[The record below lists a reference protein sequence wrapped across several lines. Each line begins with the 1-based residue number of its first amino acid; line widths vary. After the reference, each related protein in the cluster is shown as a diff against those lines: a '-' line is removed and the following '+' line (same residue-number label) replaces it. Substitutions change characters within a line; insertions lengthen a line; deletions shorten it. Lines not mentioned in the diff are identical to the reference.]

1 MLKIQVAQI
10 NPTVCDLQGNVR
22 LMIDAAVAACTAQA
36 QLVVFPDLSH
46 SLYAESMHTVS
57 FISRPRSSI
66 AKSGLKRSFPSN

>member
-36 QLVVFPDLSH
+36 QLGSSPTSHTHSTQNRCTRFHSFRDLGPR
-46 SLYAESMHTVS
+46 LR
-57 FISRPRSSI
+57 SRV
-66 AKSGLKRSFPSN
+66 